1 MSESFQVV
9 RSALL
14 QVTVIE
20 FVKILP
26 QVPLIVQVI
35 VIAQVVQPAS
45 HVKLNVLGLI
55 VVKFV
60 G

>member
-1 MSESFQVV
+1 MSLSLPVV

-14 QVTVIE
+14 QVTDIE
-20 FVKILP
+20 LVKMLH
-26 QVPLIVQVI
+26 QVPAITHVI
-35 VIAQVVQPAS
+35 VIAQVEPTFTQK
-45 HVKLNVLGLI
+45 KLNVLGLA

>member
-1 MSESFQVV
+1 MSLSLPVV

-20 FVKILP
+20 LVKIEP

-35 VIAQVVQPAS
+35 VRLHVVPA
-45 HVKLNVLGLI
+45 VTQKKLNVLGLV